1 MKQTIYLIA
10 VCLMFPAFALAAG
23 AGEPDAAGLQA
34 IQGGSLTA
42 FEKAC
47 DNALNAYMQKAKYI
61 PFGEQPMLGYVSAKD
76 NEFTAI
82 RIILT
87 GRLADLPA
95 DVIRERLR
103 NAYV

>member
-1 MKQTIYLIA
+1 MNNYVYIISSLPALSQDWKGSDGFSAKEIIA
-10 VCLMFPAFALAAG
+10 EIKERL
-23 AGEPDAAGLQA
+23 
-34 IQGGSLTA
+34 
-42 FEKAC
+42 
-47 DNALNAYMQKAKYI
+47 
-61 PFGEQPMLGYVSAKD
+61 SAKD
-76 NEFTAI
+76 NEFTAV

>member
-1 MKQTIYLIA
+1 
-10 VCLMFPAFALAAG
+10 
-23 AGEPDAAGLQA
+23 
-34 IQGGSLTA
+34 
-42 FEKAC
+42 
-47 DNALNAYMQKAKYI
+47 MQKAKYI
-61 PFGEQPMLGYVSAKD
+61 PFGEQPLLGYISAKD
-76 NEFTAI
+76 NEFTAV

>member
-1 MKQTIYLIA
+1 
-10 VCLMFPAFALAAG
+10 
-23 AGEPDAAGLQA
+23 
-34 IQGGSLTA
+34 
-42 FEKAC
+42 
-47 DNALNAYMQKAKYI
+47 
-61 PFGEQPMLGYVSAKD
+61 MLGYVSAKD

-87 GRLADLPA
+87 GRLVDLPA

>member
-1 MKQTIYLIA
+1 M
-10 VCLMFPAFALAAG
+10 
-23 AGEPDAAGLQA
+23 
-34 IQGGSLTA
+34 
-42 FEKAC
+42 
-47 DNALNAYMQKAKYI
+47 NAYMQQAKYVA
-61 PFGEQPMLGYVSAKD
+61 FAEQPLLGYVSAKD

-82 RIILT
+82 RIIMT